1 MAQRPARGL
10 FPFVPLFGTLF
21 LLATATAHA
30 QREMLPAAPIVHKI
44 TSINERESLT
54 VNSGRILTLDK
65 KIPQAQV
72 NNPEILDLT
81 PLSPTQIQIFA
92 KKTGVT
98 QVNLWD
104 ENGQIY
110 TIDVIVYGDARE
122 LELLLRD
129 EFPNAALTLRP
140 VANGVLVSGYVDRP
154 DHVVSI
160 RQIAEEFYP
169 KVLTNI
175 QVGGVHQVLLHVKAM
190 EVSRT
195 KLRQL
200 GMDWAQI
207 SDGSLVVSNVNGLI
221 DAITPGSVGVNNGLA
236 TITSPSATLGGA
248 PTFFFNVVDGTN
260 AFFGVLDAL
269 EQNQLAKTLSEPTLV
284 TVSGRPAYFRVGGEI
299 PLIQP
304 GTAEQPPTFQFVE
317 YGTRVDFVPIVL
329 GNGRIRLE
337 VRPSVK
343 DIDPARGAVA
353 DGFSMPGLLVRETDT
368 GVEMMAGQTLAIAG
382 LVQERVEAER
392 QGLPWVSE
400 VPYLGVMF
408 RRVRHVKNE
417 IELLIL
423 VTPELVEAIDRDQMS
438 PCGPGSE
445 SGDPGDW
452 DLFMRGYLEVPPTCA
467 PNPCSAT
474 SCHMPAM
481 AGGGQVVVPSHAE
494 GPAVMGAP
502 SPAPEVIPPPAAGEE
517 PGTAEIQGD
526 APPAGPPPSAQPSP
540 SDSSA
545 RPAPLPPPSR
555 TAGAPVRLNSSRP
568 HTRQGQPVGSQPMP
582 GFIGPVGYESLK

>member
-21 LLATATAHA
+21 LVATATAQA
-30 QREMLPAAPIVHKI
+30 PREMLPAAPIVHKI

-54 VNSGRILTLDK
+54 INSGRILTLDK

-81 PLSPTQIQIFA
+81 PLSPNQIQIFA

-104 ENGQIY
+104 EAGQIY
-110 TIDVIVYGDARE
+110 TVDVIVYGDARE
-122 LELLLRD
+122 LEMILRD

-140 VANGVLVSGYVDRP
+140 VANGVLVSGYVDQP

-195 KLRQL
+195 KLRNQ

-207 SDGSLVVSNVNGLI
+207 SDGSVVMSTVSGLI
-221 DAITPGSVGVNNGLA
+221 NSVTPGSVSVSGGLT
-236 TITSPSATLGGA
+236 TITSPTMATAGS
-248 PTFFFNVVDGTN
+248 PTFMFSVVDGTN

-353 DGFSMPGLLVRETDT
+353 EGFSMPGFLVRETDT

-392 QGLPWVSE
+392 RGLPWVSE

-408 RRVRHVKNE
+408 RRVKHVKNE
-417 IELLIL
+417 VELLIL

-452 DLFMRGYLEVPPTCA
+452 DLFMRGYLEVPKCA
-467 PNPCSAT
+467 PDACSAT
-474 SCHMPAM
+474 SCNMPTM
-481 AGGGQVVVPSHAE
+481 PGSGQAVVPSHAE
-494 GPAVMGAP
+494 GPAVMNAP

-526 APPAGPPPSAQPSP
+526 APAGPQPSAQPSP
-540 SDSSA
+540 TDSSA
-545 RPAPLPPPSR
+545 RPAPLPSR
-555 TAGAPVRLNSSRP
+555 TAGVPARLAPSRP
-568 HTRQGQPVGSQPMP
+568 QNRQGQPAGSQSMP
-582 GFIGPVGYESLK
+582 GFIGPVGYDSLK